1 MNSVV
6 SFNNQASIDHLL
18 SDFLLF
24 HQNDP
29 IPMNAPLELSTV
41 PTTAASPAGTG
52 SVGIMNPA
60 ELEGAQHIHRHPH
73 SVFTCQLSSV
83 LDLKQDFLASLRDD
97 LTSNLRPVIMNL
109 TQIAG
114 ENIAAASTITKAL
127 EEHIQR
133 VISNILT
140 MLSLTV

>member
-1 MNSVV
+1 VHI
-6 SFNNQASIDHLL
+6 NNQASIDHLL

-24 HQNDP
+24 RHHDP
-29 IPMNAPLELSTV
+29 ISMNFPLEPFTVSTR
-41 PTTAASPAGTG
+41 AASPAGAG
-52 SVGIMNPA
+52 FVGIMNPA

-73 SVFTCQLSSV
+73 SLFTCQLSSV
-83 LDLKQDFLASLRDD
+83 LDLKQDYLASLRDD

-133 VISNILT
+133 VISNIFPIFL
-140 MLSLTV
+140 